1 MSKMIAAPERKVS
14 DANGIILTPIDLAIN
29 LANK

>member
-14 DANGIILTPIDLAIN
+14 DANGIILTPIDLAN
-29 LANK
+29 PDFS